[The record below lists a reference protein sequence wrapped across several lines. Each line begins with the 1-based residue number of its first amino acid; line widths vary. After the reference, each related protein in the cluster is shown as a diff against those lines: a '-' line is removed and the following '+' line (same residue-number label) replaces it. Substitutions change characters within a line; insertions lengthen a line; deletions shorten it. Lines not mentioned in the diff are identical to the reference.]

1 MVELEGECQFSGDS
15 GRWEQIAT
23 CSAGSHP
30 SVSWSYLLIL
40 RCICNVNNTM
50 CLFVCFFKSVYCTA
64 WDKETYILRIKGELD
79 LKFPGCLQ
87 LQAAEE
93 YEYNL
98 NEYENHAVTPFWSL
112 NHFSLR
118 VVP

>member
-15 GRWEQIAT
+15 GRWDQIAT
-23 CSAGSHP
+23 CSAGSCP

-40 RCICNVNNTM
+40 RCIYNVNNTM
-50 CLFVCFFKSVYCTA
+50 CSKKKKSVYCTA

-87 LQAAEE
+87 LQAAEG
-93 YEYNL
+93 
-98 NEYENHAVTPFWSL
+98 
-112 NHFSLR
+112 
-118 VVP
+118 